1 MSFLVFVVILSSLI
15 LIHELGHFLAAK
27 FFRVKVEEFGF
38 GLPPRAVKLFE
49 KWGTV
54 FSLNWL
60 PLGGFVKLKG
70 EDADVEA
77 VGGGVF
83 YEKPIWQRAVMLLS
97 GVFMNFVLGVVLFG
111 VIYTFLGIPTET
123 DRVRIIEML
132 PDRPAVLA
140 GIKVDDV
147 VKIFKSNEGE
157 FEIKSTSELVNLVNE
172 NGGEEVR
179 LVLSDKD
186 GGERE
191 VVVVPRSDPP
201 EGEGALG
208 VVLSNMEL
216 IKYPIWQMPFRG
228 VVVGLKEAVSWGR
241 EIATGLLMLVGRLV
255 RGEGVGEDVAG
266 PVGIYQVS
274 RKVYEFGA
282 LAVFQFAGVLSVN
295 LAILNLVPF
304 PALDGGRVAFL
315 AVEKVLGKRLK
326 NRIEGTVHTV
336 GMVILLSL
344 MILITVRDVL
354 RLGK

>member
-1 MSFLVFVVILSSLI
+1 
-15 LIHELGHFLAAK
+15 
-27 FFRVKVEEFGF
+27 
-38 GLPPRAVKLFE
+38 
-49 KWGTV
+49 
-54 FSLNWL
+54 
-60 PLGGFVKLKG
+60 
-70 EDADVEA
+70 
-77 VGGGVF
+77 
-83 YEKPIWQRAVMLLS
+83 
-97 GVFMNFVLGVVLFG
+97 
-111 VIYTFLGIPTET
+111 
-123 DRVRIIEML
+123 
-132 PDRPAVLA
+132 
-140 GIKVDDV
+140 
-147 VKIFKSNEGE
+147 
-157 FEIKSTSELVNLVNE
+157 
-172 NGGEEVR
+172 
-179 LVLSDKD
+179 
-186 GGERE
+186 
-191 VVVVPRSDPP
+191 
-201 EGEGALG
+201 
-208 VVLSNMEL
+208 MEL